1 MDDCSFALCCMSV
14 TLAGVVESRQVGVP
28 KVVNTMSRKL
38 DEDRLEFEESSWTRM
53 RY

>member
-1 MDDCSFALCCMSV
+1 MSV
-14 TLAGVVESRQVGVP
+14 ALSGVVESRQVGVP

-38 DEDRLEFEESSWTRM
+38 DEDRLEFESESVWTRM